1 MSLIY
6 FYDTTTCKCNTEN
19 TSTIS
24 RAIYIYIYIYIHCR
38 KIQNLFVRALET
50 GRKVSLWRDFLA
62 CFASSQINFIFN
74 DNVGKLCLSCNIKES
89 KTTAKLFDN
98 SWNKHRSDRFQWGN
112 LWRLPYTVTV
122 SFPCFTWIIIR
133 STII

>member
-1 MSLIY
+1 MIQLHVNVILKIQVP
-6 FYDTTTCKCNTEN
+6 FQEQ
-19 TSTIS
+19 
-24 RAIYIYIYIYIHCR
+24 YIYIYIYIHCR

-98 SWNKHRSDRFQWGN
+98 S
-112 LWRLPYTVTV
+112 
-122 SFPCFTWIIIR
+122 
-133 STII
+133 